1 MNFFINTP
9 RINPVSNNSENALVV
24 THLLGTGLTDPELF
38 EPLHFA
44 DGIELHLLDLAGVD
58 DESDTV
64 DGHRRLS
71 DVRRHDA
78 LPHTF
83 RRVVE
88 HFVLVLEEIS
98 LNRFEN
104 S

>member
-1 MNFFINTP
+1 M
-9 RINPVSNNSENALVV
+9 V

-98 LNRFEN
+98 SNMFEN
-104 S
+104 SWFYGETHFVNM

>member
-1 MNFFINTP
+1 MCQKATF
-9 RINPVSNNSENALVV
+9 NSENALMV

-44 DGIELHLLDLAGVD
+44 DGVELHLLDLAGVD

-98 LNRFEN
+98 
-104 S
+104 